1 LRSQQGSAVLLVAF
15 EVIIDGEA
23 DDILICAS
31 KIVLRDGSYGTG
43 EIWHKELVLEAEA
56 GNPFEGKSR
65 RHVAP
70 QALPSSMM
78 ESPPVQKPVDETGDA
93 AETDN

>member
-23 DDILICAS
+23 DDILIFAS

-43 EIWHKELVLEAEA
+43 EIWHKELVLEA
-56 GNPFEGKSR
+56 GNLFEGKSR